1 MEFNKIYIVFL
12 ILIISC
18 LFISSV
24 SAHESSDFNLTNV
37 KYDDNMSSVG
47 DGPIV
52 SGDCCADVEKDV
64 AEILDE
70 NKTWYVEPDPDNP
83 NQVQSPTVQPVI
95 NQANPGDTIVL
106 NGSFVHCHFLIN
118 KTLNIIA
125 APGTS
130 VGVCPHHNHP
140 TGSNTFGIFYI
151 TPEANG
157 TVISGFEFTNDFFSI
172 ANVQQNPFA
181 VLIDGASNVGLK
193 DLVVN
198 WTGVKVNEKNPQDYV
213 FNPIL
218 IRNAVNTTLNNLFI
232 NNSGVGINVENST
245 DTKIINTT
253 VINSG
258 LVGILIGNN
267 SSQIEIT
274 DNKLSNKV
282 IPITTFLT
290 VDDLNIK
297 VGTVGKL
304 RITLKDENYVTLNN
318 KNVVVMIN
326 GVSSNVTTDEKGV
339 AILNVKYS
347 TAATYYVTVS
357 FLGDDYLKASVT
369 GSKIIV
375 SKKATILTAPK
386 KTFKLKSSKKIA
398 ITLKSGT
405 VAIKNKK
412 VSLKVNGKTYSAK
425 TNSKGIAY
433 ITVKLS
439 KKGTFNYVAK
449 FAGDATYKSVSKSGK
464 IIVKK

>member
-83 NQVQSPTVQPVI
+83 NQVQAPTVQPVI
-95 NQANPGDTIVL
+95 NQANPGDRIVL
-106 NGSFVHCHFLIN
+106 NGSFVHCHFRIN

-151 TPEANG
+151 TPEASG

>member
-1 MEFNKIYIVFL
+1 
-12 ILIISC
+12 
-18 LFISSV
+18 
-24 SAHESSDFNLTNV
+24 
-37 KYDDNMSSVG
+37 
-47 DGPIV
+47 
-52 SGDCCADVEKDV
+52 
-64 AEILDE
+64 
-70 NKTWYVEPDPDNP
+70 
-83 NQVQSPTVQPVI
+83 
-95 NQANPGDTIVL
+95 
-106 NGSFVHCHFLIN
+106 
-118 KTLNIIA
+118 
-125 APGTS
+125 
-130 VGVCPHHNHP
+130 
-140 TGSNTFGIFYI
+140 
-151 TPEANG
+151 
-157 TVISGFEFTNDFFSI
+157 
-172 ANVQQNPFA
+172 
-181 VLIDGASNVGLK
+181 
-193 DLVVN
+193 
-198 WTGVKVNEKNPQDYV
+198 
-213 FNPIL
+213 
-218 IRNAVNTTLNNLFI
+218 
-232 NNSGVGINVENST
+232 
-245 DTKIINTT
+245 
-253 VINSG
+253 
-258 LVGILIGNN
+258 
-267 SSQIEIT
+267 
-274 DNKLSNKV
+274 
-282 IPITTFLT
+282 
-290 VDDLNIK
+290 
-297 VGTVGKL
+297 
-304 RITLKDENYVTLNN
+304 
-318 KNVVVMIN
+318 MIN